1 MAKKQFKAESKRLLD
16 LMINSIYTHKEIFLR
31 EIISNA
37 SDAID
42 KLAYLSLTEDNGMS
56 RSDFEIR
63 LSVDDK
69 HRVLTISDNGIGMS
83 KEDLENN
90 LGTIAKS
97 GSLQFKEDMKKAEN
111 PTEAVDIIGQ
121 FGVGFYSA
129 FMVADHVTV
138 VTRKYGADEAYMWQS
153 SGADGY
159 TVTACERD
167 TCGTDVILKLKE
179 DTEDEDYGRYLSQ
192 YTLENLIQKYS
203 DYIRYPIRMNMKY
216 TRPVKEEAS
225 SEGDEAKELKETKYE
240 DYFEDKTLNSMIPI
254 WQKNKD
260 EVTDEEHD
268 QFYQSKFNDYE
279 KPALRI
285 SASVEGAVTYQ
296 ALLYVPSRAPYDF
309 YSKEYKKGLQLYSNG
324 VLIME
329 NCEDLLPDYFCFV
342 KGVVDSQDLSLNIS
356 REMLQHD
363 RQLKRIAGNLEK
375 KIKSELL
382 KLMTNDREQYEKL
395 FETFGVQMKYGAV
408 SDYGAHKDMVKDLL
422 LFWSEKEQK
431 YVSLNEYVSA
441 MQEEQKYIYYAA
453 GESRTKLSQLPQTE
467 LVRDKGYD
475 ILLLTD
481 DVDEFIM
488 QSLMNHQEKEFKSV
502 SAEDLGL
509 ESEEEKEQKKQET
522 EDNKELL
529 DFIKETLGDKL
540 KEVRISNK
548 LKSHPVCL
556 VPDSG
561 LSFEMEKYLNRVSP
575 MEKLHTGRVMELNAD
590 HTAFTALK
598 SAFETNK
605 ERAEKYAQLLYAQA
619 LLIADLPLEDPSAY
633 TDLVCSLMQ

>member
-42 KLAYLSLTEDNGMS
+42 KLAYLSLTEDNGMN

-63 LSVDDK
+63 LSVDEDR
-69 HRVLTISDNGIGMS
+69 RVLTISDNGIGMTR
-83 KEDLENN
+83 EELENN

-129 FMVADHVTV
+129 FMVADNVTV
-138 VTRKYGADEAYMWQS
+138 ISRRYGQEEANMWQS
-153 SGADGY
+153 AGADGY
-159 TVTACERD
+159 TITACERES
-167 TCGTDVILKLKE
+167 CGTDVILKLKE

-192 YTLENLIQKYS
+192 YTLENLVRKYS

-216 TRPVKEEAS
+216 TRPVQEEIPEGEEAS
-225 SEGDEAKELKETKYE
+225 KEPKETKYE
-240 DYFEDKTLNSMIPI
+240 DYYEDKTLNSMVPI

-260 EVTDEEHD
+260 EVTEEEFD
-268 QFYQSKFNDYE
+268 QFYQNKFSDYE

-296 ALLYVPSRAPYDF
+296 ALLYVPARAPYDF

-363 RQLKRIAGNLEK
+363 RQLRRIATNLEK
-375 KIKSELL
+375 KIKSEL
-382 KLMTNDREQYEKL
+382 KKFMTSDREKYEKF
-395 FETFGVQMKYGAV
+395 FETFGVQVKYGVV
-408 SDYGAHKDMVKDLL
+408 SDYGAHKDVVKDLL

-431 YVSLNEYVSA
+431 YVSLDEYVSA
-441 MQEEQKYIYYAA
+441 MPEDQKFIYYAA

-467 LVRDKGYD
+467 LVRDRGYD

-488 QSLMNHQEKEFKSV
+488 QTLMNHQEKEFKSV

-509 ESEEEKEQKKQET
+509 ETDEEKEQKKQEA

-529 DFIKETLGDKL
+529 DFVKETMGDKL

-561 LSFEMEKYLNRVSP
+561 LSFEMEKYLNRVAP
-575 MEKLHTGRVMELNAD
+575 NEPLKTGRIMELNAD
-590 HTAFTALK
+590 HAAFAALK
-598 SAFETNK
+598 AAYDSDKDKA
-605 ERAEKYAQLLYAQA
+605 AKYAQLLYAQA

>member
-42 KLAYLSLTEDNGMS
+42 KLAYLSLTEDNGMN

-63 LSVDDK
+63 ISVDND

-83 KEDLENN
+83 KEELENN

-129 FMVADHVTV
+129 FMVADNVTV
-138 VTRKYGADEAYMWQS
+138 ISRKYGQEEANMWQS
-153 SGADGY
+153 EGADGY
-159 TVTACERD
+159 TITPCERD
-167 TCGTDVILKLKE
+167 ACGTDVILKLKE

-192 YTLENLIQKYS
+192 YTLENLVRKYS

-216 TRPVKEEAS
+216 TRPVQEEET
-225 SEGDEAKELKETKYE
+225 EGEEESKGETKYE
-240 DYFEDKTLNSMIPI
+240 DYYEDKTLNSMVPI

-260 EVTDEEHD
+260 EVTDEEYD
-268 QFYQSKFNDYE
+268 QFYQNKFSDYE

-285 SASVEGAVTYQ
+285 SASVEGTVTYQ
-296 ALLYVPSRAPYDF
+296 ALLYVPARAPYDF

-363 RQLKRIAGNLEK
+363 RQLRRIANNLEK
-375 KIKSELL
+375 KIKSEL
-382 KLMTNDREQYEKL
+382 KKFMTSDREKYEKF
-395 FETFGVQMKYGAV
+395 FETFGVQVKYGVV
-408 SDYGAHKDMVKDLL
+408 SDYGAHKDVVKDLL

-431 YVSLNEYVSA
+431 YVSLDEYVSA
-441 MQEEQKYIYYAA
+441 MPEDQKYIYYAA

-488 QSLMNHQEKEFKSV
+488 QTLMNHQEKEFKSV
-502 SAEDLGL
+502 SAQDLGL
-509 ESEEEKEQKKQET
+509 ETDEEKEQKKQEA

-529 DFIKETLGDKL
+529 DFVKETMGDKL

-548 LKSHPVCL
+548 LRSHPVCL

-561 LSFEMEKYLNRVSP
+561 LSFEMEKYLNRVAP
-575 MEKLHTGRVMELNAD
+575 NEPLKTGRIMELNAD
-590 HTAFTALK
+590 HAAFAALK
-598 SAFETNK
+598 AAYDSDKDKA
-605 ERAEKYAQLLYAQA
+605 AKYAQLLYAQA

>member
-31 EIISNA
+31 EIVSNA

-63 LSVDDK
+63 LSVDEA

-129 FMVADHVTV
+129 FMVADNVTV
-138 VTRKYGADEAYMWQS
+138 ITKKYGAEEAYMWQS
-153 SGADGY
+153 AGADGY
-159 TVTACERD
+159 TITACEKD
-167 TCGTDVILKLKE
+167 SCGTDVILKLKE

-192 YTLENLIQKYS
+192 YTLENLIRKYS

-216 TRPVKEEAS
+216 TRPVETEEKEGE
-225 SEGDEAKELKETKYE
+225 EKQEPKYE
-240 DYFEDKTLNSMIPI
+240 DYFEDKTLNSMVPI
-254 WQKNKD
+254 WQKSKD
-260 EVTDEEHD
+260 SVTDEEYD
-268 QFYQSKFNDYE
+268 QFYQNKFSDYE

-296 ALLYVPSRAPYDF
+296 ALLYVPARAPYDF

-329 NCEDLLPDYFCFV
+329 NCEDLLPDHFCFV

-363 RQLKRIAGNLEK
+363 RQLKRIASNLEK
-375 KIKSELL
+375 KIKSELN
-382 KLMTNDREQYEKL
+382 KLLTSDREKYEKV

-408 SDYGAHKDMVKDLL
+408 ADYGAHKDMVKDLL

-431 YVSLNEYVSA
+431 YVTLNEYVSA
-441 MQEEQKYIYYAA
+441 MPEAQKFIYYAA

-467 LVRDKGYD
+467 LVRDKGFD

-509 ESEEEKEQKKQET
+509 ETEEEKEQKKQEA
-522 EDNKELL
+522 EDNKDLL
-529 DFIKETLGDKL
+529 DFVKETMGDKL

-561 LSFEMEKYLNRVSP
+561 LSFEMEKYLNRVAP
-575 MEKLHTGRVMELNAD
+575 TEKLQTGRIMELNAD
-590 HTAFTALK
+590 HAAFAALK
-598 SAFETNK
+598 TAYESDKDKAK
-605 ERAEKYAQLLYAQA
+605 KYAELLYAQA